1 MNACEPSLQFR
12 IPVKQSF
19 MHLLAVADILILCLL
34 YDAAYSL
41 VSMCQIIGL
50 LMNKELKKD
59 MQERGHGLV

>member
-1 MNACEPSLQFR
+1 
-12 IPVKQSF
+12 